1 MVVRLPPALL
11 PPVVDGGLGAAPVTV
26 TSVPTPY
33 RPLRT
38 PAWAFLTPAEAAV
51 TVSTS
56 PTPTARP
63 SAMKIACRMRRRNS
77 RARYVKKNM
86 PSFLGR
92 RRLRAGDTSCN
103 RGATGTAEGLPRGG
117 EALMPEEH
125 DERAA
130 HGERGDF
137 DDFDDFDDEEFD
149 DYGEPDDFDD
159 LDDDDDDDGPGP
171 HWPAPGFP

>member
-1 MVVRLPPALL
+1 M
-11 PPVVDGGLGAAPVTV
+11 
-26 TSVPTPY
+26 
-33 RPLRT
+33 
-38 PAWAFLTPAEAAV
+38 
-51 TVSTS
+51 
-56 PTPTARP
+56 
-63 SAMKIACRMRRRNS
+63 
-77 RARYVKKNM
+77 KKNM

-103 RGATGTAEGLPRGG
+103 QRATGTAEGLPRGG

-137 DDFDDFDDEEFD
+137 DDFDDEEFD

-159 LDDDDDDDGPGP
+159 LDDDDDDGPGP
-171 HWPAPGFP
+171 HWPAPGFPPGTPGEPPGGWHRSGPWGGGAARRGWLLALT